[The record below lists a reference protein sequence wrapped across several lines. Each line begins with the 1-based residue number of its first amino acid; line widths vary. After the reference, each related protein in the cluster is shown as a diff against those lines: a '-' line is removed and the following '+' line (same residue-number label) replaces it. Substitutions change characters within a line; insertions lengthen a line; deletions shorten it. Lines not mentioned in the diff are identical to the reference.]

1 MLNFVWTNSVVVVA
15 VTVCLSKKWI
25 KLMVVVKFSIISNAL
40 HIYANYATNIN
51 FIAIL
56 ALYIFLDKI
65 WKLLTYHTPSSHY
78 NCCKVINSQ
87 K

>member
-51 FIAIL
+51 FIAVL
-56 ALYIFLDKI
+56 ALYIFSRQNLETFDI
-65 WKLLTYHTPSSHY
+65 PHAFFPL
-78 NCCKVINSQ
+78 
-87 K
+87 

>member
-25 KLMVVVKFSIISNAL
+25 KLMVFVKFSIISNAL

-51 FIAIL
+51 FIAVL
-56 ALYIFLDKI
+56 ALYIFSRQNLETFDI
-65 WKLLTYHTPSSHY
+65 PHAFFPL
-78 NCCKVINSQ
+78 
-87 K
+87 